1 MNTNTEKRKNQVKSK
16 FYYMFWGIATT
27 SVVLGQLYVGTGYRI
42 MTQSII
48 DLTEVFTLIREGNE
62 LKQNNNIKQLRII
75 VSKLYQIMVFDEDD
89 QRNFE
94 SNIIKG

>member
-1 MNTNTEKRKNQVKSK
+1 MKINTNTEKRKNQVKSK

-42 MTQSII
+42 MTQTII

-62 LKQNNNIKQLRII
+62 L
-75 VSKLYQIMVFDEDD
+75 
-89 QRNFE
+89 RNYPKFY
-94 SNIIKG
+94 